1 MQHEFL
7 GRIGTTVAESEA
19 WWPEQHGA
27 NGSQPNILMVIL
39 DDTGWSDFGCF
50 GSEINTPAIDGLAG
64 QGLRYTNF
72 HVTPLCSPTRA
83 SLLTGRNN
91 HSVGMRFLAD
101 ADTGFPNSRG
111 CVRPDVPMLP
121 ELLRSNG
128 YGTFLA
134 GKWHLAPLNELT
146 PAGPFHN
153 WPLSRGFDRFYG
165 FLDGCTDQYS
175 PELIA
180 DNHSIQPPDRDGYHL
195 SEDLAEQSIRFLK
208 DHATYRPH
216 APFYL
221 QLALGAT
228 HAPFQAPRE
237 YIEKYI
243 DVFTKGWD
251 ATRSDRL
258 KRQVE
263 LGVVPDGTA
272 LTKRLAEVRAWEDL
286 DSTEQDVFTHLQAA
300 FAGFLEHADAQI
312 GRVVE
317 ALKAMDL
324 YQNTIVLVMSDNG
337 ASREGGPTG
346 DVDCNAPYSGVRRP
360 AVEQVSLLPKLGG
373 PLGGAHYPEGWAMA
387 GNTPFRRYKQFVD
400 LGGVRSPLVVS
411 WPAGIKKAG
420 EVRGQFLHAI
430 DIMPTLLEA
439 AGIETDTTFDGG
451 SAVATFVDAEAKEP
465 RETQFWEMLGHR
477 AIRQGD
483 WKAVTAHVHGEDYSR
498 DDWRLY
504 NTREDFAEA
513 HNLAAAEPEQLQAL
527 QELWWQQAERVGAF
541 PLDDRTLV
549 ELLTARGPAGL
560 VNRKEIVFRP
570 GQSHI
575 PLASAIT
582 GSDRAL
588 EFTVHLHD
596 FSPGMEGVL
605 VSSGNQ
611 QGGYVLYVRNDVL
624 IFEHHALGVRDV
636 VKSDTVL
643 PTGPQTVG
651 LRLTP
656 GDDKAALA
664 ELLHEDEVVAATTI
678 SATSSH
684 LSFWGMDIGSDP
696 VSTVSAEYEAPFAFP
711 EAAMDCVVL
720 RFKDTPDLED
730 LAELIESTE

>member
-1 MQHEFL
+1 MQQEFL

-27 NGSQPNILMVIL
+27 NSSAPNILMVIL

-50 GSEINTPAIDGLAG
+50 GSEINTPAIDGLARG
-64 QGLRYTNF
+64 GLKYTNF

-83 SLLTGRNN
+83 SLLTGRNH

-111 CVRPDVPMLP
+111 CVRADVPMLP
-121 ELLRSNG
+121 EVLRNSG
-128 YGTFLA
+128 YGSYLA

-175 PELIA
+175 PELVA
-180 DNHSIQPPDRDGYHL
+180 DNHSIERPDRDGYHL

-221 QLALGAT
+221 QFALGAT

-237 YIEKYI
+237 YIEKYVE
-243 DVFTKGWD
+243 VFTKGWD
-251 ATRSDRL
+251 QTRAERL

-272 LTKRLAEVRAWEDL
+272 LTERLHEVRAWEDL
-286 DSTEQDVFTHLQAA
+286 DTVEQDVFTHLQAA

-312 GRVVE
+312 ARVLE
-317 ALKAMDL
+317 SLKTMGM
-324 YQNTIVLVMSDNG
+324 YENTIVLVMSDNG

-360 AVEQVSLLPKLGG
+360 AAEQAALLPELGG

-411 WPAGIKKAG
+411 WPAGIRKSG
-420 EVRGQFLHAI
+420 EVRTQFLHAI
-430 DIMPTLLEA
+430 DIMPTLLDA
-439 AGIETDTTFDGG
+439 AGIDAGTTFDGA
-451 SAVATFVDAEAKEP
+451 SATATFDAADADEP
-465 RETQFWEMLGHR
+465 RDTQFWEMLGHR
-477 AIRQGD
+477 AVRHGD
-483 WKAVTAHVHGEDYSR
+483 WKAVTAHVHGEDYGQ

-513 HNLAAAEPEQLQAL
+513 SNLAGAEPEKLLAM
-527 QELWWQQAERVGAF
+527 QELWWRQAEQVGAF

-560 VNRKEIVFRP
+560 VNRQEIVFRA

-588 EFTVHLHD
+588 QFTVHLQD
-596 FSPGMEGVL
+596 FRPGMEGVL
-605 VSSGNQ
+605 VSSGNAP
-611 QGGYVLYVRNDVL
+611 GGFVLYVRNDVL
-624 IFEHHALGVRDV
+624 IFEHHALGTRV
-636 VKSDTVL
+636 VLKSDTEL
-643 PTGPQTVG
+643 PSGTYAVG

-656 GDDKAALA
+656 LEDRAARV
-664 ELLHEDEVVAATTI
+664 ELLHLDEVVA
-678 SATSSH
+678 SAFIPHTSGH

-696 VSTVSAEYEAPFAFP
+696 VSTVSTEYEAPFAFP
-711 EAAMDCVVL
+711 EAGIDRVVL
-720 RFKDTPDLED
+720 RFRDSPVLED
-730 LAELIESTE
+730 LAELIASTE

>member
-27 NGSQPNILMVIL
+27 NSSQPNILMVIL

-195 SEDLAEQSIRFLK
+195 SEDLAKQSIRFLK
-208 DHATYRPH
+208 DHTTYRPH

-272 LTKRLAEVRAWEDL
+272 LTERLAEVRAWEDL

-439 AGIETDTTFDGG
+439 AGIKTDTTFDGG
-451 SAVATFVDAEAKEP
+451 SAVATFVDAKAKEP

-477 AIRQGD
+477 AIRQGN

-504 NTREDFAEA
+504 NAREDFAEA
-513 HNLAAAEPEQLQAL
+513 HDLAASEPEQLKAL

-588 EFTVHLHD
+588 EFTVQLQD

-636 VKSDTVL
+636 VKSDVVL

-656 GDDKAALA
+656 RDDKAALA

-684 LSFWGMDIGSDP
+684 LSFWGMDIGADP

-711 EAAMDCVVL
+711 EEAMDRVVL
-720 RFKDTPDLED
+720 RFRDTPDLED

>member
-1 MQHEFL
+1 MQQEFP

-19 WWPEQHGA
+19 WWPEQQA
-27 NGSQPNILMVIL
+27 VDGSQPNILMVIL

-50 GSEINTPAIDGLAG
+50 GSEINTSAIDGLAG
-64 QGLRYTNF
+64 EGLRYTNF

-83 SLLTGRNN
+83 SLLTGRNH

-121 ELLRSNG
+121 EILRRNG
-128 YGTFLA
+128 YGTYLA

-153 WPLSRGFDRFYG
+153 WPLNRGFDRFYG

-175 PELIA
+175 PELVA
-180 DNHSIQPPDRDGYHL
+180 DNHSIEPPAREGYHL
-195 SEDLAEQSIRFLK
+195 SEDLAQQSIRFLK
-208 DHATYRPH
+208 DHTTYRPH
-216 APFYL
+216 APFFL

-251 ATRSDRL
+251 KTRSDRL
-258 KRQVE
+258 KRQAE

-272 LTKRLAEVRAWEDL
+272 LTERLADVRAWEEL
-286 DSTEQDVFTHLQAA
+286 SSTEQDVFTHLQAA

-312 GRVVE
+312 GRVVQ
-317 ALKAMDL
+317 ALRAMDL
-324 YQNTIVLVMSDNG
+324 YENTIVLVMSDNG

-360 AVEQVSLLPKLGG
+360 AVEQVSLLPQLGG

-411 WPAGIKKAG
+411 WPAGIAKAG
-420 EVRGQFLHAI
+420 EVRNQFLHAI
-430 DIMPTLLEA
+430 DITPTLLGA
-439 AGIETDTTFDGG
+439 ANIETDTTFDGG
-451 SAVATFVDAEAKEP
+451 SAVATFVDAAVKEP

-477 AIRQGD
+477 AIRHGE
-483 WKAVTAHVHGEDYSR
+483 WKAVTAHLHGQDYEQ

-513 HNLAAAEPEQLQAL
+513 HDLAAAEPEKLRTLQK
-527 QELWWQQAERVGAF
+527 LWWEQAEQIGAF

-560 VNRKEIVFRP
+560 VNRKEIVFRA
-570 GQSHI
+570 GQSHV

-588 EFTVHLHD
+588 QFTIHLREFN
-596 FSPGMEGVL
+596 PGMEGVL
-605 VSSGNQ
+605 ISSGNQ

-624 IFEHHALGVRDV
+624 IFEHHALGARDV
-636 VKSDTVL
+636 LKSDTAL
-643 PTGPQTVG
+643 SGGPQAVG

-656 GDDKAALA
+656 LDDRAALA
-664 ELLHEDEVVAATTI
+664 ELLHGDRVVAAATI
-678 SATSSH
+678 SGTSSH

-711 EAAMDCVVL
+711 EAAMDRVVL
-720 RFKDTPDLED
+720 RFRDTPDLED

>member
-1 MQHEFL
+1 MQQEFR

-19 WWPEQHGA
+19 WWPEQPGA
-27 NGSQPNILMVIL
+27 NSTAPNILMVIL

-50 GSEINTPAIDGLAG
+50 GSEIDTPAIDGLAG
-64 QGLRYTNF
+64 HGLRYTNF

-83 SLLTGRNN
+83 SLLTGRNH

-111 CVRPDVPMLP
+111 CVRPDVPLLP
-121 ELLRSNG
+121 EVLRSKG
-128 YGTFLA
+128 YGTYLA

-175 PELIA
+175 PELVA
-180 DNHSIQPPDRDGYHL
+180 DNHSIEPPSRDGYHL
-195 SEDLAEQSIRFLK
+195 SEDLADQSIRFLK
-208 DHATYRPH
+208 DHTTYRPH
-216 APFYL
+216 APFFL

-237 YIEKYI
+237 YIEKYV

-251 ATRSDRL
+251 KTRAERL

-272 LTKRLAEVRAWEDL
+272 LTERLDEVRAWDDL
-286 DSTEQDVFTHLQAA
+286 DSTEQDVFAHLQAA

-312 GRVVE
+312 GRVLE
-317 ALKAMDL
+317 SLKAMDL

-337 ASREGGPTG
+337 ASREGGPSG
-346 DVDCNAPYSGVRRP
+346 DVDCNAPYSGVRRT
-360 AVEQVSLLPKLGG
+360 AVEQVSLLPKLGS

-411 WPAGIKKAG
+411 WPDGISSVG
-420 EVRGQFLHAI
+420 EVRDQFLHAI
-430 DIMPTLLEA
+430 DIMPTLMDA
-439 AGIETDTTFDGG
+439 AGIETDTAFDGG
-451 SAVATFVDAEAKEP
+451 SAVATFSAADADEP

-477 AIRQGD
+477 AIRHGD
-483 WKAVTAHVHGEDYSR
+483 WKAVTAHIHGQDYSQ

-504 NTREDFAEA
+504 NTRDDFAEA
-513 HNLAAAEPEQLQAL
+513 NNLADKDPARLASLQS
-527 QELWWQQAERVGAF
+527 LWWQEAEQVGAF

-560 VNRKEIVFRP
+560 VNRKEIIFRA
-570 GQSHI
+570 GQSHV

-588 EFTVHLHD
+588 QFTVHLQD
-596 FSPGMEGVL
+596 FRPGMEGVL
-605 VSSGNQ
+605 VSSGNL

-624 IFEHHALGVRDV
+624 IFEHNALGTRV
-636 VKSDTVL
+636 VLKSDVGIPGGTS
-643 PTGPQTVG
+643 TVG
-651 LRLTP
+651 VRLTP
-656 GDDKAALA
+656 SEDRSARV
-664 ELLHEDEVVAATTI
+664 ELLHDEVVVAETGI
-678 SATSSH
+678 PRTSSH
-684 LSFWGMDIGSDP
+684 LSFWGMDIGADP
-696 VSTVSAEYEAPFAFP
+696 VSTVSTEYEAPFAFP
-711 EAAMDCVVL
+711 ADAIDRVAL
-720 RFKDTPDLED
+720 HFRDSPDLED

>member
-208 DHATYRPH
+208 DHTTYRPH

-272 LTKRLAEVRAWEDL
+272 LTERLAEVRAWEDL

-451 SAVATFVDAEAKEP
+451 SAVATFVDAKAKEP

-477 AIRQGD
+477 AIRQGN

-513 HNLAAAEPEQLQAL
+513 HDLAATELEQLQAL

-588 EFTVHLHD
+588 EFTVHLED

-636 VKSDTVL
+636 VKSDVVL

-656 GDDKAALA
+656 RDDKAALA
-664 ELLHEDEVVAATTI
+664 ELLHQDEVVAATTI

-684 LSFWGMDIGSDP
+684 LSFWGMDIGADP

-711 EAAMDCVVL
+711 EAAMDRVVL
-720 RFKDTPDLED
+720 RFRDTPDLED

>member
-1 MQHEFL
+1 MQQEFR

-19 WWPEQHGA
+19 WWPEQLGA
-27 NGSQPNILMVIL
+27 DSSAPNILMVIL

-50 GSEINTPAIDGLAG
+50 GSEINTPAIDGLAAD
-64 QGLRYTNF
+64 GLRYTNF

-83 SLLTGRNN
+83 SLLTGRNH

-121 ELLRSNG
+121 EVLRRNG
-128 YGTFLA
+128 YGTYLA
-134 GKWHLAPLNELT
+134 GKWHLAPLSELT

-175 PELIA
+175 PELVA
-180 DNHSIQPPDRDGYHL
+180 DNHSIVPPAHDGYHL

-208 DHATYRPH
+208 DHATYRPQ

-237 YIEKYI
+237 YIEKYV

-251 ATRSDRL
+251 QTRIERL

-272 LTKRLAEVRAWEDL
+272 LTERLEEVRAWSEL
-286 DSTEQDVFTHLQAA
+286 NSTEQEVFTHLQAA

-312 GRVVE
+312 GRVME
-317 ALKAMDL
+317 SLKAMDMHR
-324 YQNTIVLVMSDNG
+324 NTIVLVMSDNG
-337 ASREGGPTG
+337 ASREGGPSG

-360 AVEQVSLLPKLGG
+360 AAEQTSILAGLGG

-411 WPAGIKKAG
+411 WPEKIRDVGK
-420 EVRGQFLHAI
+420 VRDHFLHAI
-430 DIMPTLLEA
+430 DVMPTLLDA
-439 AGIETDTTFDGG
+439 AGIEAEETFDGA
-451 SAVATFVDAEAKEP
+451 SAVGTFDSADANEP
-465 RETQFWEMLGHR
+465 RDTQFWEMLGHR

-483 WKAVTAHVHGEDYSR
+483 WKAVTAHLHGQDYSQ

-504 NTREDFAEA
+504 NTKEDFAEA
-513 HNLAAAEPEQLQAL
+513 NNLAGSEPDKLRAL
-527 QELWWQQAERVGAF
+527 QELWWQQAEQVGAF

-560 VNRKEIVFRP
+560 VNRREIVFRA
-570 GQSHI
+570 GQSHV

-588 EFTVHLHD
+588 QFTVHLQE
-596 FSPGMEGVL
+596 FEPGMEGVL
-605 VSSGNQ
+605 VSSGNVA
-611 QGGYVLYVRNDVL
+611 GGYVLYVRNDVL
-624 IFEHHALGVRDV
+624 IFEHNALGVRV
-636 VKSDTVL
+636 VLKSDVVL
-643 PTGPQTVG
+643 PTGTHTVG
-651 LRLTP
+651 VRLTP
-656 GDDKAALA
+656 LEDNAGLV
-664 ELLHEDEVVAATTI
+664 ELLHGDDVVASTGVPR
-678 SATSSH
+678 TSSH
-684 LSFWGMDIGSDP
+684 LSFWGMDIGADP
-696 VSTVSAEYEAPFAFP
+696 VSTVSTEYEAPFAFP
-711 EAAMDCVVL
+711 AAAIDRAVL
-720 RFKDTPDLED
+720 RFRDAPDLDD
-730 LAELIESTE
+730 LAELIASTE